1 MRVEPLIPDAGP
13 APLAPAGVSGDA
25 GAFAQALDALGAA
38 LDGAGIAEDGFAE
51 GRATLQA
58 AVYGRARADVA
69 LAVATATAQRS
80 VQALQSIL
88 NMQV

>member
-1 MRVEPLIPDAGP
+1 
-13 APLAPAGVSGDA
+13 
-25 GAFAQALDALGAA
+25 
-38 LDGAGIAEDGFAE
+38 
-51 GRATLQA
+51 LQA